1 MLDDFMLASPSSY
14 DAIPEDE
21 FLAVN
26 EAGSVASEEAI
37 IDASLL
43 HKFDVIRLVTGE
55 VIPAD
60 GVLLSGSHISVNES
74 LLTGESLLI
83 PKKEFDFIH
92 GGATVVEGSALLRV
106 MNVGDETTLGK
117 IIQTV
122 QEAQI
127 SKPKIQE
134 IADKIAS
141 YFVPVVMMISL
152 ITFVVWIIFSVLG
165 FVPPLWYEEISGGG
179 GPFLLSFTFALSVW
193 VSACPCAFGLA
204 TPTAVLVATGVA
216 AKYGI
221 LIRKGAA
228 LQTASE
234 IDTICFDKTGTLT
247 RGCTE
252 VTDCYF
258 IDYSDFLHTLPY
270 YDEVSNDEE
279 SSLSQNERKRQEQD
293 QNIFQYFLSL
303 FTGNR
308 GNQQRQELYDE
319 VYYNLSL
326 LQFAEK
332 RSNHPL
338 AKGITTYCQHLLA
351 ALEQPSLLMKLDR
364 ANVKSSSKC
373 SLPTEEELLFDII
386 PGQGVC
392 MYTNPSTSTSSTV
405 QVLVGNIHLLQ
416 SKGIT
421 IPRYVEEISNGFT
434 AGGKVSIY
442 FSINNRLSGIIS
454 VADKVRPETVSV
466 LRQLKRGRKIDCYMV
481 TGDQQSTAIAIGSS
495 IGIETSHILAGVKP
509 EEKEMFIAALQAKG
523 KKVAF
528 VGDGTNDG
536 PALARANVGIAMASG
551 SEIAIEAG
559 DLLLCNNHLQ
569 TLITT
574 LDLSSYTLWRI
585 KMNYLWAFGYNI
597 CLIPLAAGVL
607 FPFFHFALQPM
618 YAGAVMAL
626 SSVSI
631 VFSSLTITLFQ
642 PKTGNKTEDSCWG
655 SMRRTFLG
663 TALVQKKIDKKFS
676 SEDEQDRLR
685 SGSSDGGV
693 EMPGISRFEEE
704 KESDCHC
711 PVSSVPLLEEN
722 DDDQRSIS
730 RTLSDIIIEVPLRLR
745 KLTRS
750 ISRNVYRRVN
760 SGDEEGKEH
769 EVDDSIHQSKKS
781 DLTQSENSARAIL
794 DEYQRQQ
801 TPKSLSSSMKSHK
814 RDIILTRE
822 ENNDVMNPLM
832 IGESVSSKE
841 RKRIEEMMMK
851 SGGSFEERWD
861 AGVVV
866 ITVDALVSVNVV

>member
-1 MLDDFMLASPSSY
+1 M
-14 DAIPEDE
+14 
-21 FLAVN
+21 
-26 EAGSVASEEAI
+26 
-37 IDASLL
+37 
-43 HKFDVIRLVTGE
+43 
-55 VIPAD
+55 
-60 GVLLSGSHISVNES
+60 
-74 LLTGESLLI
+74 
-83 PKKEFDFIH
+83 
-92 GGATVVEGSALLRV
+92 
-106 MNVGDETTLGK
+106 
-117 IIQTV
+117 
-122 QEAQI
+122 
-127 SKPKIQE
+127 
-134 IADKIAS
+134 
-141 YFVPVVMMISL
+141 
-152 ITFVVWIIFSVLG
+152 
-165 FVPPLWYEEISGGG
+165 
-179 GPFLLSFTFALSVW
+179 
-193 VSACPCAFGLA
+193 
-204 TPTAVLVATGVA
+204 
-216 AKYGI
+216 
-221 LIRKGAA
+221 
-228 LQTASE
+228 
-234 IDTICFDKTGTLT
+234 
-247 RGCTE
+247 
-252 VTDCYF
+252 TDCYF

-364 ANVKSSSKC
+364 SNVKSSSKC

-466 LRQLKRGRKIDCYMV
+466 LRQLQRGRKIDCYMV

-794 DEYQRQQ
+794 DDYQRQQ

-851 SGGSFEERWD
+851 SGGSFDRAMGCGCGGD
-861 AGVVV
+861 NCRCFGQCKCGLRKR
-866 ITVDALVSVNVV
+866 T